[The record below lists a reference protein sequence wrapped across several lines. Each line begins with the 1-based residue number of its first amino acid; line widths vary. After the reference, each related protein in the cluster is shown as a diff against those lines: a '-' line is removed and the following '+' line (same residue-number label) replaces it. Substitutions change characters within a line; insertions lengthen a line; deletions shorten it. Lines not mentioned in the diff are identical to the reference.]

1 MEEGVTHVLTAVRN
15 GSVKLTPSLIY
26 EYLFP
31 QEEDQDSIRKELE
44 NLSRCRHANII
55 AFLGWGLPAK
65 LLPGLGSGVLL
76 FCEWCDGGN
85 LRSAI
90 PETDEGLSQA
100 QMLGVARAVAN
111 GMVYLHHRC
120 VDVITRT
127 SHYERF
133 TVCGTGCNVYTDGL
147 PAPQ

>member
-1 MEEGVTHVLTAVRN
+1 MLTAVRN

-65 LLPGLGSGVLL
+65 LLP
-76 FCEWCDGGN
+76 
-85 LRSAI
+85 
-90 PETDEGLSQA
+90 
-100 QMLGVARAVAN
+100 
-111 GMVYLHHRC
+111 
-120 VDVITRT
+120 
-127 SHYERF
+127 
-133 TVCGTGCNVYTDGL
+133 
-147 PAPQ
+147 